1 LRRIYVSF
9 AELEMTQNNTEKA
22 KEYTEKALNLAEEM
36 DSKSG
41 KAEALLLLARI
52 LNQGLLREVKSDKG
66 LSGFGGG
73 TCSADTRWQI
83 ADRRFK
89 EAIKLFEEL
98 KQPFELAK
106 AYYYYAESLLLKAE
120 FGEKNPHPFGKQTRV
135 RGEDNEKEAIRLK
148 TDATEYLL
156 KSKKIFEKIGT
167 KVWLKKVQS
176 IWKEIKSRKV

>member
-41 KAEALLLLARI
+41 KAEALLLQARI
-52 LNQGLLREVKSDKG
+52 LNQGLLRVIKGDEG
-66 LSGFGGG
+66 LSGDVRGTFGEDSG
-73 TCSADTRWQI
+73 WQI

-98 KQPFELAK
+98 KQPFDLAK
-106 AYYYYAESLLLKAE
+106 AYYYYGEFLLRRT
-120 FGEKNPHPFGKQTRV
+120 GVREKIPRPFWERAGVRV
-135 RGEDNEKEAIRLK
+135 QEEEKG
-148 TDATEYLL
+148 ATEYLQ
-156 KSKKIFEKIGT
+156 KAREIFERIGAKI
-167 KVWLKKVQS
+167 WLKKVDELIQLD
-176 IWKEIKSRKV
+176 